1 MNRFAKMAVAA
12 LIAGTALASHAEV
25 VIDDFTVGQGTT
37 GGLPPLTLSDNTNNG
52 SGFYNSAT
60 GATTSIIGGE
70 RDMFIQKIG
79 IGTSLFPAVNTYVD
93 TGILYYSTDSN
104 AAGRSIIKY
113 DGVNGSSTVT
123 AGTEANFMS
132 TLNPFGLGGLDL
144 NASGDAFK
152 IIVKE
157 SDLGFRFSMTVF
169 TSPTEWTTLLLA
181 AVDHNNYLPDSSP
194 IKFLD
199 FEGAIDTIGNFLPS
213 GAFRVTG
220 AGGAADL
227 SNVGALVA
235 VINFDGALT
244 KIDLEIDDIITVPEP
259 ASLGL
264 VGLALLGLGAI
275 RRRKVTA
282 K

>member
-12 LIAGTALASHAEV
+12 LIAGTALVSHAVV
-25 VIDDFTVGQGTT
+25 VIDDFSVGQGTT
-37 GGLPPLTLSDNTNNG
+37 GGSLPLTLIDNTNNG
-52 SGFYNSAT
+52 SGFYNSVT
-60 GATTSIIGGE
+60 GPNTSIIGGE

-79 IGTSLFPAVNTYVD
+79 IGNSLLTSVNTYVD
-93 TGILYYSTDSN
+93 SSILYYSTDSN
-104 AAGRSIIKY
+104 AAGRSILKY
-113 DGVNGSSTVT
+113 DGVTGSSTVS
-123 AGTEANFMS
+123 AGTEADFMG

-181 AVDHNNYLPDSSP
+181 AVDHNNYFPESSP
-194 IKFLD
+194 IKFVD
-199 FEGAIDTIGNFLPS
+199 FEGAIDTIGSFLPS
-213 GAFRVTG
+213 GAYRFTG
-220 AGGAADL
+220 SGGAADL

-235 VINFDGALT
+235 VINFDGALS

-275 RRRKVTA
+275 RRRKVTV